1 MDKIDKRFADKI
13 GAEYDLFPLAAPHYN
28 ELQRK
33 LAELTVQYPVKNPVI
48 LEIGC
53 GTGLTTAELHKAR
66 PDAKI
71 IAIDAE
77 EIMVEQTKSFLAN
90 TGIDIIWTDAL
101 EYLKKLEAISL
112 DIVVSGFCLHNTPT
126 EYRKNVFEEI
136 GRVLKPNGL
145 CINGDKIALD
155 NEEEHKKTLEK
166 QIEAFTKTLK
176 EDVVSKPDL
185 VSTKYPLHSAGWYF
199 SSKCL
204 TLCDAGATDE
214 VITNVTKCV
223 NGGTRGLDERK
234 KYFYQYYGLLTK

>member
-13 GAEYDLFPLAAPHYN
+13 GAEYDLFPLAAPQYN

-166 QIEAFTKTLK
+166 QIEAFAVFKDTEYPELQEEWTKHYL
-176 EDVVSKPDL
+176 EDDK
-185 VSTKYPLHSAGWYF
+185 TKLTEQEQIELLRLAGCQDIKMHQRWLMDAIF
-199 SSKCL
+199 S
-204 TLCDAGATDE
+204 GA
-214 VITNVTKCV
+214 K
-223 NGGTRGLDERK
+223 R
-234 KYFYQYYGLLTK
+234 